1 MPHVGR
7 IDHSRHSCKLEH
19 FRAKWMPVRV
29 KKMRQNK
36 DLELLSDSAETESA
50 LELKRACKMV
60 SHIAFQL
67 QTPQYI

>member
-1 MPHVGR
+1 
-7 IDHSRHSCKLEH
+7 
-19 FRAKWMPVRV
+19 MPVRV

-36 DLELLSDSAETESA
+36 ELELLSDFAETESA